1 MFEYLVAGLSHGS
14 LYALLA
20 LGLVLTLR
28 STNTLNF
35 AQGEISMV
43 MAFITFAIW
52 GALGQNLWIAILPTV
67 LIAAVFGAVI
77 YNLAI
82 YPFRHRDQ
90 EGLAIISLALKLVIT
105 GAAALYWGP
114 DAKVFPHFFQADQVS
129 ILGLHVAPNQ
139 LAIIAAGIIGVSVI
153 GAFLRYTTLGLSM
166 RVAAENPNLAQLLGI
181 NLRLVGSTAWAMAA
195 ALGAITGM
203 LVASTL
209 FLSPYMMGLVIMKG
223 FAALVLGGMMS
234 PFGAVA
240 GGLLLGLLESG
251 VAYALTTLYQ
261 DTVGLVLM
269 IIVLLIR
276 PSGLFQTRGAWRA

>member
-1 MFEYLVAGLSHGS
+1 MSHGS

-20 LGLVLTLR
+20 LGLVLTLK

-43 MAFITFAIW
+43 MAFVCFAIW
-52 GALGQNLWIAILPTV
+52 GALGQNLWISILPTV
-67 LIAAVFGAVI
+67 LIAAAFGAAI

-82 YPFRHRDQ
+82 YPFRNRDQ

-105 GAAALYWGP
+105 GGAALYWGP

-139 LAIIAAGIIGVSVI
+139 LAIIAAGIIGVSII

-251 VAYALTTLYQ
+251 VAYSLTPLYQ
-261 DTVGLVLM
+261 DSVGLVLM
-269 IIVLLIR
+269 IVVLLIR